1 MVFEL
6 LPLSV
11 LAAET
16 VPGDDELLLTETVLT
31 EPGTETAVAEEDPKS
46 GSCGPTATWK
56 MEGDVLYIEG
66 EGPMYDF
73 VVPSYLPEPD
83 KTVLKAPWKDEQ
95 FHYASCRNCW
105 EDILEPHNWEYTP
118 QPDATEP
125 YKVEATCNKCSTT
138 TNITII
144 PQAATIPA
152 IRTRNE
158 NGEDV
163 ALAEDSYT
171 VRWEDGDGN
180 LPAEG
185 TSYTHQEDWEV
196 SEERPVIAVI
206 TFSEE
211 LQQAYS
217 VGEEVLH
224 PVTVLGERTEFVLA
238 ARKLLTIQGQQEN
251 AYHSGTGTVQAD
263 QIS

>member
-118 QPDATEP
+118 QPVNSGHRAP
-125 YKVEATCNKCSTT
+125 
-138 TNITII
+138 
-144 PQAATIPA
+144 
-152 IRTRNE
+152 
-158 NGEDV
+158 
-163 ALAEDSYT
+163 LA
-171 VRWEDGDGN
+171 R
-180 LPAEG
+180 
-185 TSYTHQEDWEV
+185 
-196 SEERPVIAVI
+196 
-206 TFSEE
+206 TFSST
-211 LQQAYS
+211 LAGKQ
-217 VGEEVLH
+217 LH
-224 PVTVLGERTEFVLA
+224 RHGRES
-238 ARKLLTIQGQQEN
+238 QGQMGGCPP
-251 AYHSGTGTVQAD
+251 AP
-263 QIS
+263 